1 MAYELTQKVTLTNL
15 LSDPSFENEGWV
27 AKSNCTVS
35 KDTTYS
41 LNGSYSLKIVTG
53 TGSESYIGTTTNPPM
68 VQGHTYYVCI
78 HKYQTTTA
86 INHLQFYWPEAEPSM
101 YSREGLVSI
110 PNTDATA
117 NGWYKYSTVNT
128 RSNWSSGNYLFR
140 IDLENLGKAATAW
153 YDNAMLIDLTADFG
167 SGNEPDVEWCDENIE
182 FFIGTKTLS
191 PHLPLY
197 IKQSSQWK
205 PIDKTYIKSNGNWVE
220 LNDTELPNHIN
231 NNIKYQTNY
240 IWSKSIV
247 DKNIKCLLHGDSLN
261 DSSFYSIPIA
271 NTGVTI
277 NSTQQHF
284 NNDSLYFNGSAYLTI
299 NDTTLCNGTNDW
311 TIDWWEYRTSD
322 VTNAGTITR
331 DGPSGSYNGLL
342 LGYTIKSSNLLQFY
356 AANSATSADWN
367 MISGCNMGSII
378 LNQWVHRCVVRN
390 GSDFYCFENGILKGT
405 ATSSESFNATAPI
418 KIGYYAGENY
428 YGYLSEICF
437 RDNAKWI
444 SDFTPPIEPYIGFKS
459 IEYVS
464 DKNVN
469 AYPIDGFADDGYYY
483 RLI

>member
-197 IKQSSQWK
+197 IK
-205 PIDKTYIKSNGNWVE
+205 
-220 LNDTELPNHIN
+220 
-231 NNIKYQTNY
+231 
-240 IWSKSIV
+240 
-247 DKNIKCLLHGDSLN
+247 
-261 DSSFYSIPIA
+261 
-271 NTGVTI
+271 
-277 NSTQQHF
+277 
-284 NNDSLYFNGSAYLTI
+284 
-299 NDTTLCNGTNDW
+299 
-311 TIDWWEYRTSD
+311 
-322 VTNAGTITR
+322 
-331 DGPSGSYNGLL
+331 
-342 LGYTIKSSNLLQFY
+342 
-356 AANSATSADWN
+356 
-367 MISGCNMGSII
+367 
-378 LNQWVHRCVVRN
+378 
-390 GSDFYCFENGILKGT
+390 
-405 ATSSESFNATAPI
+405 
-418 KIGYYAGENY
+418 
-428 YGYLSEICF
+428 
-437 RDNAKWI
+437 
-444 SDFTPPIEPYIGFKS
+444 
-459 IEYVS
+459 
-464 DKNVN
+464 
-469 AYPIDGFADDGYYY
+469 
-483 RLI
+483 